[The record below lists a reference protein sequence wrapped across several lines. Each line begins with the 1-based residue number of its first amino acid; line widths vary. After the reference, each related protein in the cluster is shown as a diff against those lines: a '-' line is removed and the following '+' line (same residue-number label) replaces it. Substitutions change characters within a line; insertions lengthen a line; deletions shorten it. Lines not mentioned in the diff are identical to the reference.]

1 MDCISYTRRII
12 LLLTL
17 VVALCA
23 CADRQQTTSDSEP
36 RSEPVN
42 LSELLAGLAPEGWA
56 IYDQVGQFTA
66 DNLYERINGRA
77 ELYLAYDVISLTTA
91 TFEDETDIG
100 RFVELSVYDMG
111 NPTNAFGIFSVERFQ
126 GDLPLDLGRLSYL
139 SDSNAYIWKGKH
151 YITIV
156 VSESTE
162 EFKQISLDLASKVTA
177 ALIDSGEQVW
187 GLSALPQDHLIT
199 DSVQYFKVDALGLD
213 FMQNTYMAEY
223 LKGETTIKA
232 FLSQQDSPE
241 VALDMVERYAE
252 YCQEYGQGYTRTI
265 KKGAEFVLCD
275 MGGIFDVI
283 FQKGRIVCG
292 VISANNRVGAM
303 ENAYDLWIHLRLD

>member
-1 MDCISYTRRII
+1 MWIKTGRII

-17 VVALCA
+17 VVALGA

-36 RSEPVN
+36 RSEPFN
-42 LSELLAGLAPEGWA
+42 LSELLARLAPEGWA

-100 RFVELSVYDMG
+100 RFVELSVFDMG

-126 GDLPLDLGRLSYL
+126 GDPPLDLGRMGYR
-139 SDSNAYIWKGKH
+139 SDSNVYIWKGKH

-156 VSESTE
+156 VSDSTE
-162 EFKQISLDLASKVTA
+162 EFEQISLDLASKVTA
-177 ALIDSGEQVW
+177 ALIDSGERVW

-199 DSVQYFKVDALGLD
+199 DSVQYFKVDAMGLD
-213 FMQNTYMAEY
+213 FMQNTYTAEY
-223 LKGETTIKA
+223 LKGETAIKA
-232 FLSQQDSPE
+232 FLSQQDSPD

-252 YCQEYGQGYTRTI
+252 YCQEYGQGYKRTT
-265 KKGAEFVLCD
+265 KNGAEFVLCD
-275 MGGIFDVI
+275 MGGTFDVI
-283 FQKGRIVCG
+283 FQKGRIVSG
-292 VISANNRVGAM
+292 VISANHQLRAM
-303 ENAYDLWIHLRLD
+303 EIAYDLWIQLQLD